1 MTKEQMITAIR
12 EVIEKY
18 DIKEQGFNTIAFN
31 DKASE
36 RIQIK
41 KSELHCNNDE
51 KVKTC
56 MIINCDI
63 SNKLEPFRSK
73 MNNYEEI
80 SFNNADISRAEFV
93 SDQFYKV
100 RFESA
105 RISGIFINC
114 HFDQASFNKMTFSN
128 VAFVNCSF
136 DDTVSENSN
145 YKNTYFIGCHYH
157 DLIKKGENDTDTMHE
172 FPFCDI
178 HPSPCEDGTIH
189 HSLNVD
195 EKKVQEELDKQEDDA
210 GLPED
215 LTEDGYKNF
224 QDNDDKK
231 NQNVTG
237 FHQQTLEDYP
247 EVSGVENLSDGKE
260 SNLETEKEKNS
271 TENNEGEEKNM
282 EQTVKTEAQTMD
294 VEGQTFTQNEFENG
308 FKFKGKRFDNCTFK
322 DIKISE
328 YLPTG
333 APFSECTFDNVV
345 FDVAVANMQFANCTF
360 NNVLFTKMVKNVLF
374 EGCDINFSSEQMREV
389 FTACSYIA
397 SEEKRDETAE
407 NIICGEPRTKELTEE
422 EKQALIKEEVEKC
435 VEEERKTA
443 YDEGVKA
450 GIESAQ
456 EESENVSMEDLVKS
470 IRNLS
475 ECMSEGL
482 LDVVNKAGSL
492 VEKEADKHKTIEKE
506 VVRELTEEEKAE
518 MAIRYIHDN
527 INQVGELITSAQ
539 NYKSEEPQRAEQTEL
554 EDTHGDFESKQN

>member
-1 MTKEQMITAIR
+1 MTKEQMITAIK
-12 EVIEKY
+12 EVIKNY
-18 DIKEQGFNTIAFN
+18 NITEQGFNTRAFN

-36 RIQIK
+36 RIEIK
-41 KSELHCNNDE
+41 KAELHCNNDE

-63 SNKLEPFRSK
+63 SDKLEPFRSK

-100 RFESA
+100 TFESA

-114 HFDQASFNKMTFSN
+114 HFDQALFNKMTFSN

-157 DLIKKGENDTDTMHE
+157 DLIEKGENDTDTMHE

-178 HPSPCEDGTIH
+178 QPSPCEDGTVH
-189 HSLNVD
+189 HSADVN
-195 EKKVQEELDKQEDDA
+195 EQEMQNELDSHEEE
-210 GLPED
+210 GLPEG
-215 LTEDGYKNF
+215 LT
-224 QDNDDKK
+224 QDNSKMFENSDEGK
-231 NQNVTG
+231 NQKATV
-237 FHQQTLEDYP
+237 FRQQTIDDYNEAP
-247 EVSGVENLSDGKE
+247 EVKEQSDGKE
-260 SNLETEKEKNS
+260 SNPETEQNN
-271 TENNEGEEKNM
+271 TENDEGEENNM
-282 EQTVKTEAQTMD
+282 EQTVKTELQTID
-294 VEGQTFTQNEFENG
+294 IEGQTFAQNEFENG
-308 FKFKGKRFDNCTFK
+308 FKFKGKRFDKCTFK
-322 DIKISE
+322 DITISE

-333 APFSECTFDNVV
+333 APFSECTFENVV

-360 NNVLFTKMVKNVLF
+360 SNVLFTKMVKNVLF
-374 EGCDINFSSEQMREV
+374 EGCDINFSSEQMKEV

-407 NIICGEPRTKELTEE
+407 NIICGDPRTKELTEE
-422 EKQALIKEEVEKC
+422 EKQALIREAVEKR

-456 EESENVSMEDLVKS
+456 EESESVSLENLVKT
-470 IRNLS
+470 IRNIVECNKTFS
-475 ECMSEGL
+475 ECTHDLITEVGI
-482 LDVVNKAGSL
+482 L

-506 VVRELTEEEKAE
+506 VVREMTEEEKKN
-518 MAIRYIHDN
+518 MVIRYIHDN

-539 NYKSEEPQRAEQTEL
+539 NYKSKDSEESEGTEL
-554 EDTHGDFESKQN
+554 EQGFKSNVNE

>member
-18 DIKEQGFNTIAFN
+18 NIREQGFNTIAFN

-36 RIQIK
+36 RIEIK

-63 SNKLEPFRSK
+63 SDKLEPFRSK

-80 SFNNADISRAEFV
+80 SINNADISRAEFV

-100 RFESA
+100 QFEGG

-114 HFDQASFNKMTFSN
+114 HFDHAVFNKMTFSN

-136 DDTVSENSN
+136 DDTVSDNSN

-157 DLIKKGENDTDTMHE
+157 DLIEEGENDTDTMHE

-178 HPSPCEDGTIH
+178 QPSPCEDGTIH
-189 HSLNVD
+189 HSSDVD
-195 EKKVQEELDKQEDDA
+195 ENKVQEELDKQEDDA

-231 NQNVTG
+231 NQKATG
-237 FHQQTLEDYP
+237 FRQQSIDDYTDVT
-247 EVSGVENLSDGKE
+247 EVRDS
-260 SNLETEKEKNS
+260 SNDEGSNPETEHNN
-271 TENNEGEEKNM
+271 TDDNEGEENNM
-282 EQTVKTEAQTMD
+282 EQTVNTEVQTMD
-294 VEGQTFTQNEFENG
+294 IEGQTFSQNEFENG

-333 APFSECTFDNVV
+333 APFSDCTFENVV

-360 NNVLFTKMVKNVLF
+360 SNVLFTKMVKNVLF
-374 EGCDINFSSEQMREV
+374 EGCDIKFSNEQLKDV

-407 NIICGEPRTKELTEE
+407 NLICGEPRTKELTKE
-422 EKQALIKEEVEKC
+422 EKQALIKEEVEKR

-456 EESENVSMEDLVKS
+456 EESESVSMEDLVES

-475 ECMSEGL
+475 KCVSEGL

-539 NYKSEEPQRAEQTEL
+539 NYKPEEPQRAEQTEL
-554 EDTHGDFESKQN
+554 ENTHGDFESKQN

>member
-1 MTKEQMITAIR
+1 MTKEQMITTIKK
-12 EVIEKY
+12 VIERY
-18 DIKEQGFNTIAFN
+18 NISEQGFNTRAFN
-31 DKASE
+31 DKAPE
-36 RIQIK
+36 RIEIK

-63 SNKLEPFRSK
+63 SDKLEPFRSK

-80 SFNNADISRAEFV
+80 SIENADISRAEFV

-100 RFESA
+100 IFEGG

-114 HFDQASFNKMTFSN
+114 HFDQALFNKTTFSN

-136 DDTVSENSN
+136 DETVSRNSS
-145 YKNTYFIGCHYH
+145 YKNTYFIGCYYR
-157 DLIKKGENDTDTMHE
+157 DLIAEGENDTDTMHE

-178 HPSPCEDGTIH
+178 QPSPCEDGTVH
-189 HSLNVD
+189 QSSNVD
-195 EKKVQEELDKQEDDA
+195 EKQVQEELDKQEDEI
-210 GLPED
+210 LPKE
-215 LTEDGYKNF
+215 LT
-224 QDNDDKK
+224 QDTGKMFENSDDKEIPK
-231 NQNVTG
+231 VIEFQ
-237 FHQQTLEDYP
+237 QQTIDDYP
-247 EVSGVENLSDGKE
+247 EVTEVRSSSNDEG
-260 SNLETEKEKNS
+260 SNLETEKNS
-271 TENNEGEEKNM
+271 TENDEGEKDNM
-282 EQTVKTEAQTMD
+282 EQTVKTEVQTID
-294 VEGQTFTQNEFENG
+294 IEGQTFAQNEFENG
-308 FKFKGKRFDNCTFK
+308 FKFKGKRFDKCKFK

-333 APFSECTFDNVV
+333 APFSECTFENVV

-360 NNVLFTKMVKNVLF
+360 SNVLFTKMVKNVLF
-374 EGCDINFSSEQMREV
+374 EGCSINFSSEQMKEV

-407 NIICGEPRTKELTEE
+407 NIICGEPRVKELTEE
-422 EKQALIKEEVEKC
+422 EKQALIKEAVEKR

-443 YDEGVKA
+443 YDEGMKA
-450 GIESAQ
+450 GKESVQQ
-456 EESENVSMEDLVKS
+456 EESENVPMEDLVES

-475 ECMSEGL
+475 ERMSECM
-482 LDVVNKAGSL
+482 LDVVNKTSSV

-506 VVRELTEEEKAE
+506 VVRELTEEEMKD

-539 NYKSEEPQRAEQTEL
+539 NYKPEESEKSEGTEL
-554 EDTHGDFESKQN
+554 EQGFQSNVNE

>member
-18 DIKEQGFNTIAFN
+18 NISEQGFNTRAFN
-31 DKASE
+31 DKAPE
-36 RIQIK
+36 RIEIK
-41 KSELHCNNDE
+41 KAELHCNNDE

-63 SNKLEPFRSK
+63 SDKLEPFRSK

-80 SFNNADISRAEFV
+80 AIDNADISRAEFV

-100 RFESA
+100 SFESA

-114 HFDQASFNKMTFSN
+114 HFDQALFNKMTFSN

-157 DLIKKGENDTDTMHE
+157 DLIEKGENDTDTMHE
-172 FPFCDI
+172 FPFCDVQ
-178 HPSPCEDGTIH
+178 PSPCEDGTIH
-189 HSLNVD
+189 HSSDVD
-195 EKKVQEELDKQEDDA
+195 EKQVQEELDKQEEE
-210 GLPED
+210 GLPKE
-215 LTEDGYKNF
+215 LTQDTNKMFGNSDGKEIPKVIEF
-224 QDNDDKK
+224 R
-231 NQNVTG
+231 
-237 FHQQTLEDYP
+237 QQTIDDYD
-247 EVSGVENLSDGKE
+247 ETSGVENPSDGKA
-260 SNLETEKEKNS
+260 NNPETEHNN
-271 TENNEGEEKNM
+271 TEDNEGEENNM
-282 EQTVKTEAQTMD
+282 EQTVKTELQTID
-294 VEGQTFTQNEFENG
+294 IEGQTFAQNEFENG
-308 FKFKGKRFDNCTFK
+308 FKFKGKRFDKCTFK

-333 APFSECTFDNVV
+333 APFSECTFENVV

-360 NNVLFTKMVKNVLF
+360 SNVLFTKMVKNVLF
-374 EGCDINFSSEQMREV
+374 EGCDINFSSKQMKEV

-407 NIICGEPRTKELTEE
+407 NIICGAPRTKELTEE
-422 EKQALIKEEVEKC
+422 EKQALIREAVEKR

-456 EESENVSMEDLVKS
+456 EESESVSLENLVKT
-470 IRNLS
+470 IRNIVECNKTFS
-475 ECMSEGL
+475 ECTHNLITEVGI
-482 LDVVNKAGSL
+482 L

-506 VVRELTEEEKAE
+506 VVREMTEEEKKN
-518 MAIRYIHDN
+518 MVIRYIHDN

-539 NYKSEEPQRAEQTEL
+539 NYKSKDSVESEGTEL
-554 EDTHGDFESKQN
+554 EQGFKSNINE

>member
-18 DIKEQGFNTIAFN
+18 NISEQGFNTRAFN
-31 DKASE
+31 DKAPE
-36 RIQIK
+36 RIEIK
-41 KSELHCNNDE
+41 KAELHCNNDE

-63 SNKLEPFRSK
+63 SDKLEPFRSK

-80 SFNNADISRAEFV
+80 AINNADISRAEFV

-100 RFESA
+100 EFEGG

-114 HFDQASFNKMTFSN
+114 HFDQALFNKMTFSN

-157 DLIKKGENDTDTMHE
+157 DLIEKGENDTDTMHE

-178 HPSPCEDGTIH
+178 QPSPCEDGTVH
-189 HSLNVD
+189 QSSDVD
-195 EKKVQEELDKQEDDA
+195 EKNIQEELNNHDNE
-210 GLPED
+210 GILEE
-215 LTEDGYKNF
+215 LTHDSNKMFEG
-224 QDNDDKK
+224 NDDEK
-231 NQNVTG
+231 NQNVIV
-237 FHQQTLEDYP
+237 FRQQTIDDYDESP
-247 EVSGVENLSDGKE
+247 EADDLSDGKE
-260 SNLETEKEKNS
+260 SNLEIEHNS
-271 TENNEGEEKNM
+271 TENDEGEENNM
-282 EQTVKTEAQTMD
+282 EQTVKTEKQTID
-294 VEGQTFTQNEFENG
+294 IEEQTFTQNEFENG
-308 FKFKGKRFDNCTFK
+308 FKFKGKRFDKCTFK

-333 APFSECTFDNVV
+333 APFSECTFENVV

-360 NNVLFTKMVKNVLF
+360 SNVLFTKMVKNVLF
-374 EGCDINFSSEQMREV
+374 EGCSINFSSEQMKEV

-407 NIICGEPRTKELTEE
+407 NIICGEPRLKELTEE
-422 EKQALIKEEVEKC
+422 EKQALIKEAVEKR

-450 GIESAQ
+450 GIGSAQ
-456 EESENVSMEDLVKS
+456 EESESVSLENLVKT
-470 IRNLS
+470 IRNIAECNKTFS
-475 ECMSEGL
+475 ECTHDLITEVGI
-482 LDVVNKAGSL
+482 L

-506 VVRELTEEEKAE
+506 VVREMNEEEIKD
-518 MAIRYIHDN
+518 MVLRYIHDHSD
-527 INQVGELITSAQ
+527 QAFELMTSAK
-539 NYKSEEPQRAEQTEL
+539 NYKPKESEESEGTEL
-554 EDTHGDFESKQN
+554 EQGFKSNVNE

>member
-12 EVIEKY
+12 EVIERY
-18 DIKEQGFNTIAFN
+18 NISEQGFNTRAFN
-31 DKASE
+31 DKAPE
-36 RIQIK
+36 RIEIK
-41 KSELHCNNDE
+41 KAELHCNNDE

-63 SNKLEPFRSK
+63 SDKLEPFRSK

-100 RFESA
+100 EFEGG

-114 HFDQASFNKMTFSN
+114 HFDQALFNKMTFSN

-157 DLIKKGENDTDTMHE
+157 DLIEKGENDTDTMHE

-178 HPSPCEDGTIH
+178 QPSPCEDGTIH
-189 HSLNVD
+189 HSSDVD
-195 EKKVQEELDKQEDDA
+195 EKNIQEELNNHVHE
-210 GLPED
+210 GILEE
-215 LTEDGYKNF
+215 LTHDPNKMFEG
-224 QDNDDKK
+224 NDDEK
-231 NQNVTG
+231 NQNVIV
-237 FHQQTLEDYP
+237 FRQQTIDDYDESP
-247 EVSGVENLSDGKE
+247 EADDLSDGKE
-260 SNLETEKEKNS
+260 SNLETEHNS
-271 TENNEGEEKNM
+271 TENDEGEENNM
-282 EQTVKTEAQTMD
+282 EQTVKTEKQTID
-294 VEGQTFTQNEFENG
+294 IEEQTFTQNEFENG
-308 FKFKGKRFDNCTFK
+308 FKFKGKRFDKCTFK

-333 APFSECTFDNVV
+333 APFSECTFENVV

-360 NNVLFTKMVKNVLF
+360 SNVLFTKMVKNVLF
-374 EGCDINFSSEQMREV
+374 EGCSINFSSEQMKEV

-407 NIICGEPRTKELTEE
+407 NIICGEPRVKELTEE
-422 EKQALIKEEVEKC
+422 EKQALIKEAVEKR

-450 GIESAQ
+450 GIGSAQ
-456 EESENVSMEDLVKS
+456 EESESVSLENLVKT
-470 IRNLS
+470 IRNIAECNKTFS
-475 ECMSEGL
+475 ECTHDLITEVGI
-482 LDVVNKAGSL
+482 L

-506 VVRELTEEEKAE
+506 VVREMTEEEKKN
-518 MAIRYIHDN
+518 MVIRYIHDN

-539 NYKSEEPQRAEQTEL
+539 NYKSKESEESEGSEL
-554 EDTHGDFESKQN
+554 EQGFKSNVNE

>member
-1 MTKEQMITAIR
+1 MTKEQMITAIK
-12 EVIEKY
+12 EVIKNY
-18 DIKEQGFNTIAFN
+18 NITEQGFNTRAFN

-36 RIQIK
+36 RIEIK
-41 KSELHCNNDE
+41 KAELHCNNDE

-63 SNKLEPFRSK
+63 SDKLEPFRSK

-100 RFESA
+100 TFESA

-114 HFDQASFNKMTFSN
+114 HFDQALFNKMTFSN

-157 DLIKKGENDTDTMHE
+157 DLIEKGENDTDTMHE

-178 HPSPCEDGTIH
+178 QPSPCEDGTVH
-189 HSLNVD
+189 HSADVN
-195 EKKVQEELDKQEDDA
+195 EQEMQNELDSHEEE
-210 GLPED
+210 GLPEG
-215 LTEDGYKNF
+215 LT
-224 QDNDDKK
+224 QDNSKMFENSDEGK
-231 NQNVTG
+231 NQKATV
-237 FHQQTLEDYP
+237 FRQQTIDDYNEAP
-247 EVSGVENLSDGKE
+247 EVKEQSDGKE
-260 SNLETEKEKNS
+260 SNPETEQNN
-271 TENNEGEEKNM
+271 TENDEGEENNM
-282 EQTVKTEAQTMD
+282 EQTVKTELQTID
-294 VEGQTFTQNEFENG
+294 IEGQTFAQNEFENG
-308 FKFKGKRFDNCTFK
+308 FKFKGKRFDKCTFK
-322 DIKISE
+322 DITISE

-333 APFSECTFDNVV
+333 APFSECTFENVV

-360 NNVLFTKMVKNVLF
+360 SNVLFTKMVKNVLF
-374 EGCDINFSSEQMREV
+374 EGCDINFSSEQMKEV

-407 NIICGEPRTKELTEE
+407 NIICGDPRTKELTEE
-422 EKQALIKEEVEKC
+422 EKQALIREAVEKR

-456 EESENVSMEDLVKS
+456 EESESVSLENLVKT
-470 IRNLS
+470 IRNIAECNKTFS
-475 ECMSEGL
+475 ECTHDLITEVGI
-482 LDVVNKAGSL
+482 L

-506 VVRELTEEEKAE
+506 VVREMNEEEIKD
-518 MAIRYIHDN
+518 MVLRYIHDHSD
-527 INQVGELITSAQ
+527 QAFELMTSAK
-539 NYKSEEPQRAEQTEL
+539 NYKPKESEESEGTEL
-554 EDTHGDFESKQN
+554 EQGFKSNVNE

>member
-1 MTKEQMITAIR
+1 MTKEQMITSIG

-18 DIKEQGFNTIAFN
+18 NISEQGFNTRTFN
-31 DKASE
+31 DKAPE
-36 RIQIK
+36 RIEIK
-41 KSELHCNNDE
+41 KAELHCNNDE

-63 SNKLEPFRSK
+63 SDKLEPFRSK

-93 SDQFYKV
+93 SDQFYQV
-100 RFESA
+100 RFEGG

-114 HFDQASFNKMTFSN
+114 HFDQALFNKMTFSN

-136 DDTVSENSN
+136 DETISRNSS
-145 YKNTYFIGCHYH
+145 YKNTYFIGCHYR
-157 DLIKKGENDTDTMHE
+157 DLITEGENDTDTMHE

-178 HPSPCEDGTIH
+178 QPSPCEDGTIH
-189 HSLNVD
+189 YSSNVD
-195 EKKVQEELDKQEDDA
+195 EKKIQEDLDKHEENE

-215 LTEDGYKNF
+215 LI
-224 QDNDDKK
+224 QDANKMFGNGDDKEIPK
-231 NQNVTG
+231 VIE
-237 FHQQTLEDYP
+237 FRQQTIDDYDGVTEVRDSSNDEGSNP
-247 EVSGVENLSDGKE
+247 EI
-260 SNLETEKEKNS
+260 EKNS
-271 TENNEGEEKNM
+271 TENDEGEENNM
-282 EQTVKTEAQTMD
+282 EQTVKTETQTID
-294 VEGQTFTQNEFENG
+294 IEGQTFAQNEFENG
-308 FKFKGKRFDNCTFK
+308 FKFKGKRFDKCKFK

-333 APFSECTFDNVV
+333 APFSECTFENVV
-345 FDVAVANMQFANCTF
+345 FDVAVANMQFANCKF
-360 NNVLFTKMVKNVLF
+360 SNVLFTKMVKNVLF
-374 EGCDINFSSEQMREV
+374 EGCDIKFSDEQLKDV

-407 NIICGEPRTKELTEE
+407 NLICGEPRTKELTKE
-422 EKQALIKEEVEKC
+422 EKQVLIKEEVEKR

-443 YDEGVKA
+443 YDEGVKV

-456 EESENVSMEDLVKS
+456 EESESVSMEDLVES

-475 ECMSEGL
+475 KCVSEGL

-539 NYKSEEPQRAEQTEL
+539 NYKPEEPQRAEQTEL

>member
-18 DIKEQGFNTIAFN
+18 NISEQGFNTRAFN
-31 DKASE
+31 DKAPE
-36 RIQIK
+36 RIEIK
-41 KSELHCNNDE
+41 KAELHCNNDE

-63 SNKLEPFRSK
+63 SDKLEPFRSK

-80 SFNNADISRAEFV
+80 AINNADISRAEFV

-100 RFESA
+100 EFEGG

-114 HFDQASFNKMTFSN
+114 HFDQALFNKMTFSN

-157 DLIKKGENDTDTMHE
+157 DLIEKGENDTDTMHE

-178 HPSPCEDGTIH
+178 QPSPCEDGTVH
-189 HSLNVD
+189 QSSDVD
-195 EKKVQEELDKQEDDA
+195 EKNIQEELNNHDNE
-210 GLPED
+210 GILEE
-215 LTEDGYKNF
+215 LTHDSNKMFEG
-224 QDNDDKK
+224 NDDEK
-231 NQNVTG
+231 NQNVIV
-237 FHQQTLEDYP
+237 FRQQTIDDYDESP
-247 EVSGVENLSDGKE
+247 EADDLSDGKE
-260 SNLETEKEKNS
+260 SNLETEHNS
-271 TENNEGEEKNM
+271 TENDEGEENNM
-282 EQTVKTEAQTMD
+282 EQTVKTEKQTID
-294 VEGQTFTQNEFENG
+294 IEEQTFTQNEFENG
-308 FKFKGKRFDNCTFK
+308 FKFKGKRFDKCTFK

-333 APFSECTFDNVV
+333 APFSECTFENVV

-360 NNVLFTKMVKNVLF
+360 SNVLFTKMVKNVLF
-374 EGCDINFSSEQMREV
+374 EGCSINFSSEQMKEV

-407 NIICGEPRTKELTEE
+407 NIICGEPRVKELTEE
-422 EKQALIKEEVEKC
+422 EKQALIKEAVEKR

-450 GIESAQ
+450 GIGSAQ
-456 EESENVSMEDLVKS
+456 EESESVSLENLVKT
-470 IRNLS
+470 IRNIAECNKTFS
-475 ECMSEGL
+475 ECTHDLITEVGI
-482 LDVVNKAGSL
+482 L

-506 VVRELTEEEKAE
+506 VVREMNEEEIKD
-518 MAIRYIHDN
+518 MVLRYIHDHSD
-527 INQVGELITSAQ
+527 QAFELMTSAK
-539 NYKSEEPQRAEQTEL
+539 NYKPKESEESEGTEL
-554 EDTHGDFESKQN
+554 EQGFKSNVNE

>member
-1 MTKEQMITAIR
+1 MTKEQMITAIK
-12 EVIEKY
+12 EVIKNY
-18 DIKEQGFNTIAFN
+18 NITEQGFNTRAFN

-36 RIQIK
+36 RIEIK
-41 KSELHCNNDE
+41 KAELHCNNDE

-63 SNKLEPFRSK
+63 SDKLEPFRSK

-100 RFESA
+100 TFESA

-114 HFDQASFNKMTFSN
+114 HFDQALFNKMTFSN

-157 DLIKKGENDTDTMHE
+157 DLIEKGENDTDTMHE

-178 HPSPCEDGTIH
+178 QPSPCEDGTVH
-189 HSLNVD
+189 QSSNVD
-195 EKKVQEELDKQEDDA
+195 EKKIQKELDKYEEE
-210 GLPED
+210 GLPEG
-215 LTEDGYKNF
+215 LT
-224 QDNDDKK
+224 QDNSKMFENSDDRK

-237 FHQQTLEDYP
+237 FHQQTIDDYDKSPVVED
-247 EVSGVENLSDGKE
+247 VSGGKE
-260 SNLETEKEKNS
+260 SNPETEQNN
-271 TENNEGEEKNM
+271 TENDEGEENNM
-282 EQTVKTEAQTMD
+282 EQTVKTEVQTND
-294 VEGQTFTQNEFENG
+294 IEGQTFAQNEFENG
-308 FKFKGKRFDNCTFK
+308 FKFKGKRFDKCTFK

-333 APFSECTFDNVV
+333 APFSECTFENVV

-360 NNVLFTKMVKNVLF
+360 SNVLFTKMVKNVLF
-374 EGCDINFSSEQMREV
+374 EGCSINFSSEQMKEV

-407 NIICGEPRTKELTEE
+407 NIICGEPRVKELTEE
-422 EKQALIKEEVEKC
+422 EKQALIKEEVEKH

-443 YDEGVKA
+443 YDEGMKA
-450 GIESAQ
+450 GIESVQQ
-456 EESENVSMEDLVKS
+456 ESDSVSKEKLMGSFKN
-470 IRNLS
+470 IS
-475 ECMSEGL
+475 ECM
-482 LDVVNKAGSL
+482 LDVVNELSSL
-492 VEKEADKHKTIEKE
+492 VEKEADKHKIIEKE
-506 VVRELTEEEKAE
+506 VVREMTEEEKKD
-518 MAIRYIHDN
+518 MVIRYIHDHSA
-527 INQVGELITSAQ
+527 QALELMTSAQ
-539 NYKSEEPQRAEQTEL
+539 NYKPE
-554 EDTHGDFESKQN
+554 ESKTPEEVESFETTNGEQS

>member
-12 EVIEKY
+12 EVIERY
-18 DIKEQGFNTIAFN
+18 NISEQGFNTRAFN

-36 RIQIK
+36 RIEIK
-41 KSELHCNNDE
+41 KAELHCNNDE
-51 KVKTC
+51 KIKTC

-63 SNKLEPFRSK
+63 SDKLEPFRSK

-114 HFDQASFNKMTFSN
+114 HFDQALFNKMTFSN

-136 DDTVSENSN
+136 DDTVSDNSN

-157 DLIKKGENDTDTMHE
+157 DLIAEGENDTDTMHE

-178 HPSPCEDGTIH
+178 QPSPCEDGTVH
-189 HSLNVD
+189 HSSNVD
-195 EKKVQEELDKQEDDA
+195 EKKIQEDLDKHKENE

-215 LTEDGYKNF
+215 LIQDANKMFENGDDG
-224 QDNDDKK
+224 K
-231 NQNVTG
+231 NQNATG
-237 FHQQTLEDYP
+237 FHQQSIDDYP
-247 EVSGVENLSDGKE
+247 EVTEVRDSSNDEENNS
-260 SNLETEKEKNS
+260 ETGQNN
-271 TENNEGEEKNM
+271 TEDNEGEENNM
-282 EQTVKTEAQTMD
+282 EQTVKTEVQTID
-294 VEGQTFTQNEFENG
+294 IEGQTFTQNEFENG

-333 APFSECTFDNVV
+333 APFSDCTFENVV
-345 FDVAVANMQFANCTF
+345 FDVAVANMQFANCSF
-360 NNVLFTKMVKNVLF
+360 SNVLFTKMVKNVLF
-374 EGCDINFSSEQMREV
+374 EGCSINFSSEQMKEV

-407 NIICGEPRTKELTEE
+407 NIICGEPRVKELTEE
-422 EKQALIKEEVEKC
+422 EKQALIKEAVEKR

-450 GIESAQ
+450 GIGSAQ
-456 EESENVSMEDLVKS
+456 EESESVSLENLVKT
-470 IRNLS
+470 IRNIAECNKTFS
-475 ECMSEGL
+475 ECTHDLITE
-482 LDVVNKAGSL
+482 AGIL
-492 VEKEADKHKTIEKE
+492 VEKEADKYKTIEKE
-506 VVRELTEEEKAE
+506 VVRELTEEEKRN
-518 MAIRYIHDN
+518 MVIRYIHDN

-539 NYKSEEPQRAEQTEL
+539 NYKSKESEESEGSEL
-554 EDTHGDFESKQN
+554 EQGFKSNVNE

>member
-1 MTKEQMITAIR
+1 MTKEQMITAIK
-12 EVIEKY
+12 EVIKNY
-18 DIKEQGFNTIAFN
+18 NITEQGFNTRAFN
-31 DKASE
+31 DKAPE
-36 RIQIK
+36 RIEIK
-41 KSELHCNNDE
+41 KAELHCNNDE

-63 SNKLEPFRSK
+63 SDKLEPFRSK

-100 RFESA
+100 EFEGG

-114 HFDQASFNKMTFSN
+114 HFDQALFNKMTFSN

-157 DLIKKGENDTDTMHE
+157 DLIEKGENDTDTMHE

-178 HPSPCEDGTIH
+178 QPSPCEDGTIH
-189 HSLNVD
+189 HSSDVD
-195 EKKVQEELDKQEDDA
+195 EKNIQEELNNHDNE
-210 GLPED
+210 GILEE
-215 LTEDGYKNF
+215 LTHDPNKMFEG
-224 QDNDDKK
+224 NDDEK
-231 NQNVTG
+231 NQNVIV
-237 FHQQTLEDYP
+237 FRQQTIDDYDESP
-247 EVSGVENLSDGKE
+247 EADDLSDGKE
-260 SNLETEKEKNS
+260 SNLETEHNS
-271 TENNEGEEKNM
+271 TENDEGEENNM
-282 EQTVKTEAQTMD
+282 EQTVKTEKQTID
-294 VEGQTFTQNEFENG
+294 IEEQTFTQNEFENG
-308 FKFKGKRFDNCTFK
+308 FKFKGKRFDKCTFK

-333 APFSECTFDNVV
+333 APFSECTFENVV

-360 NNVLFTKMVKNVLF
+360 SNVLFTKMVKNVLF
-374 EGCDINFSSEQMREV
+374 EGCSINFSSEQMKEV

-407 NIICGEPRTKELTEE
+407 NIICGEPRVKELTEE
-422 EKQALIKEEVEKC
+422 EKQALIKEAVEKR

-443 YDEGVKA
+443 YDEGMKA
-450 GIESAQ
+450 GKESVQQ
-456 EESENVSMEDLVKS
+456 EESENVPMEDLVES

-475 ECMSEGL
+475 ERMSECM
-482 LDVVNKAGSL
+482 LDVVNKTSSV

-506 VVRELTEEEKAE
+506 VVRELTEEEMKD

-539 NYKSEEPQRAEQTEL
+539 NYKPEESEKSEGTEL
-554 EDTHGDFESKQN
+554 EQGFQSNVNE